1 MNGVKFSKT
10 FPLQL
15 HIQIKTKLQ
24 DYSII
29 QILRLTDAHE
39 RLTGMTEQF
48 PHTLGLFY
56 SRFEAELV
64 YFENFTAAY
73 SFSS

>member
-1 MNGVKFSKT
+1 MPMK
-10 FPLQL
+10 
-15 HIQIKTKLQ
+15 
-24 DYSII
+24 D
-29 QILRLTDAHE
+29 
-39 RLTGMTEQF
+39 LTGMTEQF

-64 YFENFTAAY
+64 NFENFTAAY